1 MDLCI
6 DKYNLKIFKTKFIA
20 IQFHLKLF
28 LTENIGN
35 QIEKLS
41 TMILTTSNSC
51 FDQNVKMVG
60 LLTRLDKDENH
71 RVIQFSTEDRDFF
84 RSSLKEFGL
93 DLVSSLD
100 RASQK
105 ISTGEV

>member
-1 MDLCI
+1 MILHSDLI
-6 DKYNLKIFKTKFIA
+6 LVNL
-20 IQFHLKLF
+20 L

-35 QIEKLS
+35 QLEKLS

-51 FDQNVKMVG
+51 FDRDVTMVEM
-60 LLTRLDKDENH
+60 LTRLVKDESH
-71 RVIQFSTEDRDFF
+71 HVIQLSTEDRNFF

-105 ISTGEV
+105 ISTGEI